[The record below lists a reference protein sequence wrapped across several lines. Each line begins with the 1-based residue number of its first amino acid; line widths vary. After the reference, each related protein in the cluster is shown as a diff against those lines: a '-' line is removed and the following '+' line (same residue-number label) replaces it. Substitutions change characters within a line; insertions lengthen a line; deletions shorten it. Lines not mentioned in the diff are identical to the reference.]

1 MPRREQGA
9 LKQLFSVCFFL
20 FWCIFTLTVC
30 QSLRLPKNLAA
41 LVLLGL
47 FLLAGGALAGP
58 VDRMSPRAFRT
69 LFFALLCAAFAV
81 CFWLAYRM
89 RIHLPTDTDIIF
101 TSVADILRDGKLD
114 EANPRIDANYFPG
127 LKLYTNNDYFCRY
140 PNNIGLLML
149 YVGLYAV
156 CGPFG
161 FEAGTDAGQAPAI
174 FLTALAVAVTV
185 FFLCCCARLLLRC
198 NSSVLYTLLLSYAF
212 LPFVF
217 GVPNFYT
224 DLWVIFFTVAGV
236 YCYLRGTRRDTLRL
250 WLPFVGGILLAV
262 GIQMKPTAAVAV
274 VAIGI
279 ESLIT
284 PPWGARRFAPL
295 LALLSGVLLFTGGFV
310 FLYFSNLLAGGL
322 ALLRKKVDAVFLCDL
337 TVFGLILF
345 LMLFENGA
353 RRAMLAAPFLILNA
367 VFLQK
372 ELGKGSGNFHGK
384 GSASPPFPVNMD

>member
-1 MPRREQGA
+1 MIRLWMHCFAAHDLSPHGESGRLPHREQGT
-9 LKQLFSVCFFL
+9 LKQLFTVCFFL
-20 FWCIFTLTVC
+20 FWCIFTLVVC

-47 FLLAGGALAGP
+47 FLLAGGALADP

-69 LFFALLCAAFAV
+69 LFAALLCAAFAAG
-81 CFWLAYRM
+81 FWLAYQM
-89 RIHLPTDTDIIF
+89 RINLPTDTDIIF

-149 YVGLYAV
+149 YVGLYAM
-156 CGPFG
+156 CGPFD

-174 FLTALAVAVTV
+174 FLTALAVAAAV
-185 FFLCCCARLLLRC
+185 FFLCRCARLLFLR
-198 NSSVLYTLLLSYAF
+198 NSSVLFTLLLSYAF

-236 YCYLRGTRRDTLRL
+236 YCYLRGTRCDTPRL

-274 VAIGI
+274 VAVGI

-284 PPWGARRFAPL
+284 PPPPRGGADLPGFWLSYRACSCLPPVLFYGTAPAACL
-295 LALLSGVLLFTGGFV
+295 IFPAPMKSARLGSFGF
-310 FLYFSNLLAGGL
+310 
-322 ALLRKKVDAVFLCDL
+322 
-337 TVFGLILF
+337 
-345 LMLFENGA
+345 
-353 RRAMLAAPFLILNA
+353 
-367 VFLQK
+367 
-372 ELGKGSGNFHGK
+372 
-384 GSASPPFPVNMD
+384 